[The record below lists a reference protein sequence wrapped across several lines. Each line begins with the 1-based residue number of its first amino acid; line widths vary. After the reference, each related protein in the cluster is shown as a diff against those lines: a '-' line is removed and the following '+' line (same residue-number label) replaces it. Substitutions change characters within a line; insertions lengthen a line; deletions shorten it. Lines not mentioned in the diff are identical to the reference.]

1 MINIE
6 RQRNRDSHSPRIPNL
21 VIVKRHLGNLE
32 FIAWRSN
39 NGDKAYQREQ
49 EIRRNIR
56 IIKHSTITE
65 KSEDT
70 AVLSSGN

>member
-39 NGDKAYQREQ
+39 NGDKAY
-49 EIRRNIR
+49 
-56 IIKHSTITE
+56 
-65 KSEDT
+65 
-70 AVLSSGN
+70 